1 MEVHSPI
8 QKGVGLGVAPT
19 NLPLAIVSPHDPSKH
34 KY

>member
-1 MEVHSPI
+1 MEVRSPI
-8 QKGVGLGVAPT
+8 QKVVGLGVVLT